1 MRIAFTIIYNGKQ
14 HLLHNDF
21 AINMAKNFDYWI
33 LVEGAANN
41 GGSTAWCNRHKG
53 NIHSDDGTVDM
64 IEKLKE
70 INKNIVHVSNS
81 RKWNSKDEQVNAA
94 ITEIKKLTD
103 KCFLWQVDAD
113 EYWTKNDI
121 ITNEEYLNYF
131 DADAGLVEFDHYVGY
146 GLLAVGDWGSGVHKR
161 IWKWSGQR
169 FLSHEPPLL
178 ENEKRSIVCPEK
190 YKHYAYYFEE
200 DVRFKAEYYN
210 GHESVYSG
218 WKYLRDNIDVISFPV
233 HISVLFGKKGI
244 GLSKTK
250 IIRTNEK
257 EKNQTTAE
265 KLQKQTMRVVV

>member
-53 NIHSDDGTVDM
+53 NIHSDDGTIDL
-64 IEKLKE
+64 IEILKE
-70 INKNIVHVSNS
+70 TNKNIIHVSNS

-94 ITEIKKLTD
+94 ITEVKKLTD

-113 EYWTKNDI
+113 EYWTIIDI
-121 ITNEEYLNYF
+121 IANEEYLNYF
-131 DADAGLVEFDHYVGY
+131 DADAGLVEFDHYVGD

-200 DVRFKAEYYN
+200 DVRFKAEYYK

>member
-113 EYWTKNDI
+113 EYWTINDI

-131 DADAGLVEFDHYVGY
+131 DADAGLVEFDHYVGD

-200 DVRFKAEYYN
+200 DVRFKAEYYK